1 MLIQYNRYD
10 EQKKL
15 QLMFLQDNENLWFLI
30 TFFLT
35 SSLMIDPICSATFR
49 SGEFPGQIR
58 LHLDR

>member
-30 TFFLT
+30 TFFL
-35 SSLMIDPICSATFR
+35 DFV
-49 SGEFPGQIR
+49 F
-58 LHLDR
+58 DD